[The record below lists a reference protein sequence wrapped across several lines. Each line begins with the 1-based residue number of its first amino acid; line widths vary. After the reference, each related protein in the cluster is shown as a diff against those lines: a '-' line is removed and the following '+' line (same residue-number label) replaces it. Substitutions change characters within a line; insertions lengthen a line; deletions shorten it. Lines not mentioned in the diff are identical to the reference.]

1 MKSCI
6 TITMYLIA
14 LGLSTSS
21 MADNHPGIKT
31 DKQKFS
37 YTIGYQ
43 IGGQLAEQLSAGELD
58 IDHDVF
64 VQAISDAI
72 AARPPVLTREEMENS
87 LRTYEI
93 REKATKSAAAE
104 SGKLR
109 GQIFQDEYSNRENV
123 LATGS
128 GLQYRVL
135 QEGNGRSP
143 ESTDTVVVHYIGRL
157 IDGTVFDSSR
167 DRGNPATF
175 SLGGIIPGWQE
186 ALQLMVEGDLWEVV
200 IPPKLAYGA
209 QGAGSSIG
217 PNETLIFEIEL
228 IMIK

>member
-6 TITMYLIA
+6 TITLNLIA
-14 LGLSTSS
+14 LGLSTSLI
-21 MADNHPGIKT
+21 ADNRSGIQT

-43 IGGQLAEQLSAGELD
+43 IGGQLAEQIRVGALD
-58 IDHDVF
+58 IDHDAF
-64 VQAISDAI
+64 VQAISDAV
-72 AARPPVLTREEMENS
+72 ADQPPVLTVEEMENS
-87 LRTYEI
+87 LKKHQV
-93 REKATKSAAAE
+93 REEANKSAAAE
-104 SGKLR
+104 SGRSR
-109 GQIFQDEYSNRENV
+109 GQIFQDEYSNREDV

-157 IDGTVFDSSR
+157 IDGNVFDSSR

-186 ALQLMVEGDLWEVV
+186 VLQLMVEGDIWEVV
-200 IPPKLAYGA
+200 IPTGLAYGV
-209 QGAGSSIG
+209 QGAGASIG

-228 IMIK
+228 IMVK